1 NFLQVKTIG
10 TVHPETGGAEV
21 IASTLGGKP
30 WIRCSVLGFFG
41 PSVTDYGRIF
51 IITIH
56 PVIITLFYPVS
67 SQLTGTEGK
76 KSEIVPSCR
85 QVNAKFKWCPI
96 PAGFPKEHIILGVN
110 DTIFI
115 PVGVFKISGFYQ
127 TKLLSSIIVIYFVL
141 THKKSTAF
149 QSPDW
154 IQGFTFSIL
163 VSILILFGAFNR
175 LAVKIS
181 PGHTQGPVYATQ
193 FFTNPDIK
201 INTLTFINVVIDIR
215 NK

>member
-1 NFLQVKTIG
+1 
-10 TVHPETGGAEV
+10 
-21 IASTLGGKP
+21 
-30 WIRCSVLGFFG
+30 FFG
-41 PSVTDYGRIF
+41 ASVTDYGPIF

-56 PVIITLFYPVS
+56 PVIITLFSPVS

-127 TKLLSSIIVIYFVL
+127 TKLLTRHIIMYCVV
-141 THKKSTAF
+141 THNKITTIQST
-149 QSPDW
+149 
-154 IQGFTFSIL
+154 T
-163 VSILILFGAFNR
+163 
-175 LAVKIS
+175 
-181 PGHTQGPVYATQ
+181 
-193 FFTNPDIK
+193 
-201 INTLTFINVVIDIR
+201 
-215 NK
+215 